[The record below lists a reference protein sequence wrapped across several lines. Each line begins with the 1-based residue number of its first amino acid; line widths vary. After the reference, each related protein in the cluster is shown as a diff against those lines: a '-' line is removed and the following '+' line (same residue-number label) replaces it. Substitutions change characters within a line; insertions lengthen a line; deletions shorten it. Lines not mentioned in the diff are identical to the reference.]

1 MNTPAKCQACDG
13 SGKVPAEVD
22 VDDSLDPRGFPTWA
36 VCGEC
41 NGDGVALAVKL
52 TAAQVEG
59 MDSQL
64 GALS

>member
-13 SGKVPAEVD
+13 RGKVAVEDEVD
-22 VDDSLDPRGFPTWA
+22 NSGDLRGFPAWV

-59 MDSQL
+59 MDSQM